1 MVTAGRGPSRSRQ
14 GARNSSAPVAAVTP
28 PQLKKELRMIRPR
41 GAALRPMLKRADFHP
56 STGNRCF
63 MQYGDCASEMARGRM
78 PPVPIQIVYWDR
90 SRLKRDM
97 ELSRQKANVL
107 T

>member
-1 MVTAGRGPSRSRQ
+1 
-14 GARNSSAPVAAVTP
+14 
-28 PQLKKELRMIRPR
+28 
-41 GAALRPMLKRADFHP
+41 
-56 STGNRCF
+56 